1 VVDISNPR
9 FEQQIESVNSLL
21 REIGLDVIPQL
32 MVLNKVDLVNPLW
45 AKVFA
50 ARFQGVACSAI
61 KPETFGDLMK
71 AIEEKV
77 WQE

>member
-1 VVDISNPR
+1 
-9 FEQQIESVNSLL
+9 
-21 REIGLDVIPQL
+21 
-32 MVLNKVDLVNPLW
+32 VNPLW

-77 WQE
+77 WQEGFWRRLPITMY